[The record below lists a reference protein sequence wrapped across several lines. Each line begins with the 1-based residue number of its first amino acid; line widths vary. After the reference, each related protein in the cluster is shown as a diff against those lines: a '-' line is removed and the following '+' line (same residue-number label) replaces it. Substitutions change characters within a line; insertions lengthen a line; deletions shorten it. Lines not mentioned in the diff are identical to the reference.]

1 MRKLMLPILVPK
13 IPSPASVTEIRPIS
27 LCNVI
32 YKLISK
38 VLANRLKVVLPNIIS
53 HTRSG
58 FISGRL
64 ITYNILAA
72 YESMH
77 NMQSRMWSKMGFM
90 GLKLDMSKAYDK
102 IGWEFLEVD
111 MTRLGFASKWMHLVM
126 ACVRL
131 VFYSVVLNG
140 NPTGCFKP
148 TRGISKETQ
157 SLPICSYCVQRL

>member
-13 IPSPASVTEIRPIS
+13 IPSPAEIRPIS

-58 FISGRL
+58 LGRL

-72 YESMH
+72 YENMH

-102 IGWEFLEVD
+102 IGWEFLEAD

-126 ACVRL
+126 ACVRS
-131 VFYSVVLNG
+131 VFYFVVVNG

-157 SLPICSYCVQRL
+157 SLSICSYCVQRL